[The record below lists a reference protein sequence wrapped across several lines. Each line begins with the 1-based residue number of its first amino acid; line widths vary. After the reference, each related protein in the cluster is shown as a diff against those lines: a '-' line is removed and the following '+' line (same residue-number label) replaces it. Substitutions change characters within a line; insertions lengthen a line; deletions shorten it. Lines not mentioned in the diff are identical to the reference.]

1 MKVGRLY
8 WFSFQSISHNL
19 EQHMELSICSYSF
32 HRLLEAGQ
40 QDVFQYIDDCHT
52 LGCTQLDLW
61 NGHLP
66 SLLDDPARSPSSF
79 TPEYAQLSP
88 AELDDLARIKAAAD
102 RAGLPFGC
110 LAVDGAHIYEA
121 SPEAR
126 QAQQIKADRW
136 LNIAEQLGA
145 GQIRIDSGG
154 PPEMPE
160 EVLEVIVRGY
170 NDLLRRV
177 GEKGI
182 EVLMENHWGASRIP
196 DNVVRILEAVSGL
209 GLLFDTGNWPE
220 DMRETGWT
228 RCARYARAT
237 HLKTYAFDAEGNETT
252 VDIPPAMRLL
262 QEAGYQGCWGIE
274 SVPRQ
279 GDEVEAAK
287 KSVALVRRVLG
298 AAAE

>member
-1 MKVGRLY
+1 
-8 WFSFQSISHNL
+8 
-19 EQHMELSICSYSF
+19 MELSLCSYSF

-40 QDVFQYIDDCHT
+40 HDVFQYINDCQT

-66 SLLDDPARSPSSF
+66 SLLDDKARSSSSF
-79 TPEYAQLSP
+79 TPEYAQLS
-88 AELDDLARIKAAAD
+88 ADELDYLGGIKAAAD
-102 RAGLPFGC
+102 TAGLPFGC

-126 QAQQIKADRW
+126 QTNKIKADRW
-136 LNIAEQLGA
+136 LNIAEQLSA
-145 GQIRIDSGG
+145 QQIRIDSGG

-160 EVLEVIVRGY
+160 KVLEVIVTGY
-170 NDLLRRV
+170 NDLISRA

-182 EVLMENHWGASRIP
+182 EVVIENHWGASRIP
-196 DNVVRILEAVSGL
+196 ENVVRILDAVPGL

-228 RCARYARAT
+228 QCARYARAT
-237 HLKTYAFDAEGNETT
+237 HLKTYAFDNEGNETT
-252 VDIPPAMRLL
+252 VDIPRVMHIL
-262 QEAGYQGCWGIE
+262 QETGYQGSWGIE

-279 GDEVEAAK
+279 GDEYEAAQ
-287 KSVALVRRVLG
+287 KSIALVRRVLG
-298 AAAE
+298 ATAE

>member
-1 MKVGRLY
+1 
-8 WFSFQSISHNL
+8 
-19 EQHMELSICSYSF
+19 MELSICSYSF

-40 QDVFQYIDDCHT
+40 QDVFKYIGDCQA

-66 SLLDDPARSPSSF
+66 SLLDDETSPPSSF
-79 TPEYAQLSP
+79 TMEYTQLSA
-88 AELDDLARIKAAAD
+88 AEIDYLARIKATAD
-102 RAGLPFGC
+102 NAGLPFGC

-121 SPEAR
+121 TPEAR
-126 QAQQIKADRW
+126 QANQIKAYRW
-136 LNIAEQLGA
+136 LNIAEQLSA
-145 GQIRIDSGG
+145 QQIRIDSGG
-154 PPEMPE
+154 PPEMPD
-160 EVLEVIVRGY
+160 EVLDIIVAGY
-170 NDLLRRV
+170 NDLIPRA

-182 EVLMENHWGASRIP
+182 EVVIENHWGASRIP
-196 DNVVRILEAVSGL
+196 ENVVRILEAVPEL

-220 DMRETGWT
+220 EMRETGWT

-237 HLKTYAFDAEGNETT
+237 HLKTYAFDAEGDETT
-252 VDIPPAMRLL
+252 VDIPRAIRIL
-262 QEAGYQGCWGIE
+262 QEAGYQGSWGIE

-298 AAAE
+298 ATVN

>member
-1 MKVGRLY
+1 
-8 WFSFQSISHNL
+8 
-19 EQHMELSICSYSF
+19 MELSICSYSF

-40 QDVFQYIDDCHT
+40 HDVFQYISDCHA

-66 SLLDDPARSPSSF
+66 SLLDDEARSPTSF
-79 TPEYAQLSP
+79 TPEYAQLS
-88 AELDDLARIKAAAD
+88 AGELEYLTRIKASAD
-102 RAGLPFGC
+102 SAGLPFGC

-126 QAQQIKADRW
+126 QANQIKAHRW
-136 LNIAEQLGA
+136 LNIAEQLSA
-145 GQIRIDSGG
+145 QQIRIDSGG
-154 PPEMPE
+154 PPEMPD

-170 NDLLRRV
+170 NDLIPQA

-182 EVLMENHWGASRIP
+182 EVVIENHWGASRIP
-196 DNVVRILEAVSGL
+196 ENVVRILDAVPGL
-209 GLLFDTGNWPE
+209 GLLFDTGNWPDE
-220 DMRETGWT
+220 MRETGWT

-237 HLKTYAFDAEGNETT
+237 HLKTYAFDAEGDETT
-252 VDIPPAMRLL
+252 VDIPRAMHIL
-262 QEAGYQGCWGIE
+262 QEAGYQGSWGIE

-279 GDEVEAAK
+279 GDEYEAAK

-298 AAAE
+298 ATPE